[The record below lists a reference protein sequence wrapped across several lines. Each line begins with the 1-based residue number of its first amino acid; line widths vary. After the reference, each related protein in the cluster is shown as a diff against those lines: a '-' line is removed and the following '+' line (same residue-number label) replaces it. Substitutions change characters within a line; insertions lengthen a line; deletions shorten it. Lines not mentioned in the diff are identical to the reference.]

1 VVEDLDAAALSVVTE
16 EVPAHRYVDLDVAL
30 EEMQRRGER
39 QQVLGI
45 GGGQQR
51 RHHSLSEIVEDAG
64 RFDQFPVAVVDY
76 VNLATGPD
84 TTRQAISFGLRLFTV
99 GTAPVAV
106 LQRTADPTYGSPAA
120 RMEVLTPAAGVA
132 TSLIAAVRWLMSE
145 RSVLRGKVIS
155 LGGSSYEPG
164 SVASPF
170 TVGPR

>member
-1 VVEDLDAAALSVVTE
+1 VNERTSQFLDTFQAFLNEVVADRRRATASDRPGLVSVLQEHLGVDPRALSVVTV

-84 TTRQAISFGLRLFTV
+84 TTRQAISFGLRLFT
-99 GTAPVAV
+99 GGRRRWRCSNAPPIPPTAAP
-106 LQRTADPTYGSPAA
+106 RRG
-120 RMEVLTPAAGVA
+120 
-132 TSLIAAVRWLMSE
+132 W
-145 RSVLRGKVIS
+145 RS
-155 LGGSSYEPG
+155 
-164 SVASPF
+164 
-170 TVGPR
+170 